1 LNWWAAIV
9 TLKGEA
15 YDTFDTGSA
24 ALVFTSRRKLCRIA
38 SNAVRLR
45 LLSKSKPY
53 PNGLSNNHGKWGST
67 TLILGRA
74 SGPAC

>member
-15 YDTFDTGSA
+15 YDTFDTGFA
-24 ALVFTSRRKLCRIA
+24 ALVFTSGRKSCRIA

-53 PNGLSNNHGKWGST
+53 PNGLSNNHGQLAQKH
-67 TLILGRA
+67 
-74 SGPAC
+74 